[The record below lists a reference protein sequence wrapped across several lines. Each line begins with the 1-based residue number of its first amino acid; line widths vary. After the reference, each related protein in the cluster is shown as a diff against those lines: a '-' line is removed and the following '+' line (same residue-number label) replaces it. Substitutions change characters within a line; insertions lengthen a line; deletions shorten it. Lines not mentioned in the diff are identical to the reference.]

1 MTNISDPDPVVLS
14 TAPRGFPWATAAKI
28 AAAASAVGGVLL
40 HLIGATANQAYYE
53 QWGLD
58 PAMFPKATDLTL
70 VLGYQAMLGGFAKFV
85 GLVIRDYWPWLL
97 GYGIVM
103 AFSLWGAE
111 VAAARGWFEPVR
123 STLVR
128 REKIVRIVTGMVI
141 SIALFAIAVPVAISA
156 AFLAVAGPLTIGDAY
171 GRQVVEEQLSDFQ
184 LGCCNLAAR
193 ARCAT
198 VTRNG
203 DLVGQGYLIGASET
217 HVALFSA
224 ESNRTMVVER
234 AGAQIVGA
242 PRLTAYP
249 KNWPTAEIK

>member
-1 MTNISDPDPVVLS
+1 MTNISDPDPVVLP
-14 TAPRGFPWATAAKI
+14 TVPRGFPWATAAKI

-103 AFSLWGAE
+103 GLSLWGAE
-111 VAAARGWFEPVR
+111 VAAGRGWLEPVR

-128 REKIVRIVTGMVI
+128 KEKVVRIVTVI
-141 SIALFAIAVPVAISA
+141 VVSIVLFAVAVPVAISA
-156 AFLAVAGPLTIGDAY
+156 AFLALAGPLTVGDAY
-171 GRQVVEEQLSDFQ
+171 GRQVVEDQLTDFK
-184 LGCCNLAAR
+184 LGCANVAAR

-234 AGAQIVGA
+234 TGLQIVGA
-242 PRLTAYP
+242 PRVTAYP
-249 KNWPTAEIK
+249 DNWPTTEIK